1 MAKRI
6 IPVHPAL
13 PITRYPLSNGAVARQ
28 FSLGGPLPRGVL
40 NGAVQL
46 QPYANFGPTPG
57 FNRLG
62 LKPVRPPRAPPE
74 E

>member
-6 IPVHPAL
+6 LEVFPPL
-13 PITRYPLSNGAVARQ
+13 PTTRYPLSNGAQARP
-28 FSLGGPLPRGVL
+28 FNLGPLPDNIT
-40 NGAVQL
+40 NGKVQL
-46 QPYANFGPTPG
+46 SPYAQFSTTENFQ
-57 FNRLG
+57 RLG